1 MVKQGWLSSFYP
13 NSGYEIINNSIVFTL
28 TNLGTNQYNATAKA
42 IETSYGYEKQTQTG
56 GKLKTYKLSS
66 TNHDDAF
73 KIIQERIMNGKLF
86 HKNKLYLV
94 SVSDLDTKNKLY
106 KVYKK

>member
-13 NSGYEIINNSIVFTL
+13 NSGYEIINNSVVFTR
-28 TNLGTNQYNATAKA
+28 TNLGTNQYNATANA
-42 IETSYGYEKQTQTG
+42 IETSYGYDKQTG

-66 TNHDDAF
+66 TNHDNAF
-73 KIIQERIMNGKLF
+73 KTIQERIVNGKIF

>member
-1 MVKQGWLSSFYP
+1 MVKHGWLSSFYP
-13 NSGYEIINNSIVFTL
+13 NSGYEIENNSIHFTK
-28 TNLGTNQYNATAKA
+28 TNLGTIQYNATANA
-42 IETSYGYEKQTQTG
+42 IETSYGYEKQTG

-73 KIIQERIMNGKLF
+73 KTIQERIVNGKIF

>member
-1 MVKQGWLSSFYP
+1 MVKHGWLSFYSP
-13 NSGYEIINNSIVFTL
+13 SSGYEIKNNSVVFTE
-28 TNLGTNQYNATAKA
+28 TNLGTIRSTATTNAIK
-42 IETSYGYEKQTQTG
+42 TSYGYEKQTQTG

-73 KIIQERIMNGKLF
+73 KMIQSKIDNGKIF

-94 SVSDLDTKNKLY
+94 SISDLDTKNKLY